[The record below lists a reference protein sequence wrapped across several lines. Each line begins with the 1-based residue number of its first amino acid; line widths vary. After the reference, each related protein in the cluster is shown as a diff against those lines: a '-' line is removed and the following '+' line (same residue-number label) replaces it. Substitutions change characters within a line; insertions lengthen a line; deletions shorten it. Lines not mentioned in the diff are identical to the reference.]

1 MTIKAKIK
9 CQKQIYPKS
18 NAIVVLRAAG
28 RCEFEGCN
36 KILYEGDI
44 TKEYGNFGELCHIIG
59 DSPNGPRGGEK
70 SESLAQD
77 INNIILFVS
86 CLS

>member
-1 MTIKAKIK
+1 MSKTNIP
-9 CQKQIYPKS
+9 QK
-18 NAIVVLRAAG
+18 VMRLLWLRAAG

-59 DSPNGPRGGEK
+59 DSPKGPRGGEN
-70 SESLAQD
+70 QNHWHR
-77 INNIILFVS
+77 I
-86 CLS
+86 

>member
-9 CQKQIYPKS
+9 CQNKYTPK
-18 NAIVVLRAAG
+18 VMRLLWLRAAG

-59 DSPNGPRGGEK
+59 DSPNGPRGGEN
-70 SESLAQD
+70 QNHWHR
-77 INNIILFVS
+77 I
-86 CLS
+86 